1 MVARRAVRKRSR
13 VDEKLMANPTLDF
26 RGSWIKVGAT
36 GVLFFVGGVLGGPWS
51 VKSEDQRRRLVRKTK
66 MNGRL
71 GKKTVGNSARAFP
84 SWVRTRV

>member
-13 VDEKLMANPTLDF
+13 VDEKLMANPTPDF

-51 VKSEDQRRRLVRKTK
+51 VKSENQRKT
-66 MNGRL
+66 
-71 GKKTVGNSARAFP
+71 AREKNKNERS
-84 SWVRTRV
+84 SW